1 MVVQFFAIGMFC
13 STFADNKKLK
23 VTTIGPQIEL
33 SQEAGDIKTEQVKN
47 LKQNKKHKSPESNF
61 FKNFFNRFK
70 RKPEKPEDKLNNH
83 IKERIE
89 MIEKKISE
97 KQKQTVEEELPVTK
111 KTDLKKKPT
120 TPKEVKP
127 LKSSGNNLKTTTT
140 SSKVIVKKQAPQKKT
155 MSVEVKGSI
164 DQKPISS
171 QELKAKQIKTP
182 EEKKPKVIS
191 SPEKEKSSQLKQKQD
206 ELPKAKDTASAPKAV
221 PGVQKKNTKPLK
233 QAPSSEKALA
243 ETHPLLS
250 ILKKA
255 SMRAP
260 ELMGSLSNYKI
271 SQFEE
276 QLQKASDRHNL
287 SLISSWSTEQDQSPN
302 NVDSLTEGRVGLRFQ
317 KNLWDPPA
325 KSRIESAEYNARE
338 KKALLEVQKQIFYER
353 TCRLYLNLF
362 RMENTLELAKLN
374 RGVNF
379 DNYIATNDRYQ
390 EGELTRTDKELAS
403 TRFNVS
409 KAVLVD
415 AEYQREITQAE
426 FKKITGLSI
435 PNELV
440 YFDIDSNHILMKEIV
455 SGNQQSIYF
464 PEMAALAALES
475 QEKLYEVSKYNQ
487 WPILSLT
494 AESAFLEETG
504 SLATR
509 VEWEHS
515 IGLNFTIPLYS
526 GGALRF
532 DREREW
538 ARVKVM
544 ESQLEITRR
553 EKQSEIDRILATLR
567 YNESLKK
574 HYGKAEKAAD
584 EMVKGFREE
593 YRVGTRTSTDL
604 LDAENERFTVK
615 VRRLNSELDLTL
627 SKISL
632 LRVFGLLDHETLARL
647 IVAVPEAQKK

>member
-1 MVVQFFAIGMFC
+1 MKDLLLWTVVIHLVAFAMLGNT
-13 STFADNKKLK
+13 SAEDKKLEISL
-23 VTTIGPQIEL
+23 VQTV
-33 SQEAGDIKTEQVKN
+33 SVKEE
-47 LKQNKKHKSPESNF
+47 KSSKAKNSF
-61 FKNFFNRFK
+61 FKNLFNSFK
-70 RKPEKPEDKLNNH
+70 GRKERPEDKLNNH
-83 IKERIE
+83 IKERME
-89 MIEKKISE
+89 MIEKKILE
-97 KQKQTVEEELPVTK
+97 KQKENVKKELKINKKNQEQSAYVPVELKPSQDKKVTTEVSGNVTNKELK
-111 KTDLKKKPT
+111 
-120 TPKEVKP
+120 PKEVKNELP
-127 LKSSGNNLKTTTT
+127 AKSEPIK
-140 SSKVIVKKQAPQKKT
+140 PQKKN
-155 MSVEVKGSI
+155 EVKKEKLETLES
-164 DQKPISS
+164 KSNVP
-171 QELKAKQIKTP
+171 EKIKEQAQASKSPASTKNAT
-182 EEKKPKVIS
+182 EKKVPTKPVETKTKQQQPVVQTPKANADAQKLS
-191 SPEKEKSSQLKQKQD
+191 EQTKQEESTSEKEM
-206 ELPKAKDTASAPKAV
+206 PA
-221 PGVQKKNTKPLK
+221 
-233 QAPSSEKALA
+233 
-243 ETHPLLS
+243 HPLLG
-250 ILKKA
+250 ILKNA
-255 SMRAP
+255 SIKSP
-260 ELMGSLSNYKI
+260 ELIGSLNNYRV

-276 QLQKASDRHNL
+276 QLQKASDRHSL
-287 SLISSWSTEQDQSPN
+287 SLISNWSTEQDRSPN

-325 KSRIESAEYNARE
+325 KPRIESAEYGARE
-338 KKALLEVQKQIFYER
+338 KKALLEVQRQVFYER

-374 RGVNF
+374 RGVNY
-379 DNYIATNDRYQ
+379 DNFIATSDRYQ

-415 AEYQREITQAE
+415 AEYQRNITRAE
-426 FKKITGLSI
+426 FKKVTGMSA

-440 YFDIDSNHILMKEIV
+440 HFDIDSNHILMREIV

-464 PEMAALAALES
+464 PEMAAMAALES
-475 QEKLYEVSKYNQ
+475 QEKIYEVSKYNQ

-509 VEWEHS
+509 VDWEHS
-515 IGLNFTIPLYS
+515 IGVNLSIPLYN
-526 GGALRF
+526 GGALKF

-553 EKQSEIDRILATLR
+553 EKESEIERILATLK
-567 YNESLKK
+567 YNEMLKK
-574 HYGKAEKAAD
+574 HYIKAEEAAD

-615 VRRLNSELDLTL
+615 VKRLNSELDLTL

-632 LRVFGLLDHETLARL
+632 LRVFGLLDHETLSRL
-647 IVAVPEAQKK
+647 MVTVSESVKK